1 MKLYQL
7 IQAYSFDE
15 LMPVINEMFPG
26 TGKYREPLKEAYTI
40 LESLRPV
47 NSSKSIHYKIMK
59 GSGDEQY
66 MGAEDAN
73 FRGNWEVIIGKD
85 VSREKGV
92 DLSDIELLAN
102 CIVNMCF
109 ISNYPKRFEQAHQA
123 LLQE

>member
-1 MKLYQL
+1 MKLHQL
-7 IQAYSFDE
+7 LQAYEFDE

-26 TGKYREPLKEAYTI
+26 TAKYRAPLKVAYDI
-40 LESLRPV
+40 MVGMRPV
-47 NSSKSIHYKIMK
+47 SSSKSIRYKLIK
-59 GSGDEQY
+59 GKGEEQY

-85 VSREKGV
+85 ISREKGV
-92 DLSDIELLAN
+92 DLNDIELLAN

>member
-1 MKLYQL
+1 
-7 IQAYSFDE
+7 
-15 LMPVINEMFPG
+15 MPVINEMFPG
-26 TGKYREPLKEAYTI
+26 TAKYREPLKEAYTI

-47 NSSKSIHYKIMK
+47 NSSKSIRYKVMK
-59 GSGDEQY
+59 GNGDEQY